1 MRTTWAEE
9 GLRLWV
15 VAAHGVLCVGLVV
28 AILWLKIPYSTVV
41 FLAGPVLLASAHFP
55 RRVYLAMTPPAAAAG
70 LLAVLLRAPDLQEA
84 LVALL
89 GLALTVAATSEV
101 LFRLGL
107 SHRATQE
114 QLRQRAAVLDALHAT
129 TVGLLQGGPAQDLL
143 ESLLRRAC
151 QFLGT
156 PHGNLFLVEGDR
168 IRCRFALG
176 ATRWMEE
183 EGLEV
188 PPGRGL
194 SGHVWQTGKPL
205 VVNDYARWEGRI
217 PDPRLAF
224 VRYAAAMPVLVHGK
238 VTGVIVV
245 VRSETDG
252 PFSEEETRAVERFAE
267 LASLVV
273 QNEELYRAARE
284 ELARRQ
290 RAEADLVRQHELL
303 RALYATAEELLSGTE
318 FDALLAAVVHRA
330 CGLLRS
336 NHGNLYLRE
345 GDVMRCRVGVGA
357 ARWAEE
363 AGLCLHRGEGMVGR
377 VWEAGHLL
385 VVEDYAGWPG
395 RLSFPQVDDLGPAL
409 TVPLRLGQEVMGAF
423 FVARNRGEPP
433 FTDEEVDAARRFGH
447 LASLVLH
454 QASLYRA
461 AREELD
467 RRTQLERAL
476 RRRQELLEALQTT
489 SVALLEG
496 AQLERTLDSVV
507 RKACELLSCP
517 HVALYLRE
525 GELLRCVVGVGALT
539 QDAVRGRTV
548 QKGQGIVGTVW
559 ERLAPVAVEDYATW
573 PGRQRQSGTAL
584 DGLGPGL
591 AVPLW
596 RGPEYAGTLFLARD
610 RGAAVF
616 SPDEDDVAHRFAQA
630 AALVLHNARLYREAQ
645 EEVARRREVEVRLR
659 RRQKLLEALHAT
671 TQGLLAGAGAGELLR
686 AIVQRACELLGSS
699 HGNLYL
705 LEDGVLRCR
714 AGLGAMAWAGQEGL
728 VVRPGEGMVGRVWE
742 TGEPVVVEN
751 YSQWPGR
758 LRDPRFDSIGGA
770 VSVPLL
776 TGGQFVGAF
785 SVARDLTAPAFT
797 AEEIETVV
805 RFGQLASLVLQNTRL
820 VEQAQA
826 AARSLEEQ
834 RAFYE
839 GILNQVESEIAV
851 FDPELRYVYVN
862 PAAVRDP
869 ELRRW
874 IIGRDDYACCLRK
887 GRDPSLA
894 ARRQESLR
902 RAIQERRVVEHEE
915 TVVTPTGEQRYYV
928 RRACPVLDEVG
939 RVVRV
944 IGYGLDIT
952 DRKRAELRLAHL
964 ALHDALTGLPNR
976 TLFLDRLQHA
986 LNRASR
992 TSKRVAVLF
1001 VDLDRFKAVNDALGH
1016 EAGDSLLQQV
1026 AERLRSCVRSS
1037 DTLARLAGD
1046 EFTVLLED
1054 VADIHEAQAVAER
1067 IRAALQQ
1074 PFPVAGQH
1082 LTTTASVGVA
1092 LSGPDTR
1099 QAADLLRQSDA
1110 AMYRAKS
1117 SGRNRVCLH
1126 EPPADSALPAA
1137 SGTEEGAGAP
1147 PGTRSP
1153 AAGTSEP
1160 SRSGSG

>member
-1 MRTTWAEE
+1 
-9 GLRLWV
+9 V
-15 VAAHGVLCVGLVV
+15 VAAHGAVCLGLLAAV
-28 AILWLKIPYSTVV
+28 LWLDVPYSAVV
-41 FLAGPVLLASAHFP
+41 FLAGPVLLASAYFP
-55 RRVYLAMTPPAAAAG
+55 QRVYLAMTPPAAAAG
-70 LLAVLLRAPDLQEA
+70 LAAVLLRAPDRQEA
-84 LVALL
+84 LVAFL
-89 GLALTVAATSEV
+89 GLAVTVAGTSEL
-101 LFRLGL
+101 LFRLGV
-107 SHRATQE
+107 SHRAAQE
-114 QLRQRAAVLDALHAT
+114 QLRRRAALLDALHAT
-129 TVGLLQGGPAQDLL
+129 TVGLLQGGRAEDLL

-151 QFLGT
+151 QLLGT
-156 PHGNLFLVEGDR
+156 PHGNLFLVEDNR
-168 IRCRFALG
+168 LRCRCALG
-176 ATRWMEE
+176 ATRWMQEE
-183 EGLEV
+183 ALEV
-188 PPGRGL
+188 RPGQGL
-194 SGHVWQTGKPL
+194 SGHVWQTGRPL
-205 VVNDYARWEGRI
+205 VVNDYARWTGRL

-224 VRYAAAMPVLVHGK
+224 VRYAAAMPITVHGK

-245 VRSETDG
+245 VRGQADG
-252 PFSEEETRAVERFAE
+252 PFSEEETQLVERFAE

-290 RAEADLVRQHELL
+290 LTEAALVRQHELL
-303 RALYATAEELLSGTE
+303 RALHATAEELLSGTD

-330 CGLLRS
+330 CALLRS

-357 ARWAEE
+357 AKWAEE

-377 VWEAGHLL
+377 VWEAGQLL
-385 VVEDYAGWPG
+385 VVEDYAAWPG
-395 RLSFPQVDDLGPAL
+395 RMPFPQVDDLGPAL
-409 TVPLRLGQEVMGAF
+409 TVPLRVGHEVMGAF
-423 FVARNRGEPP
+423 FVARSRGEPP
-433 FTDEEVDAARRFGH
+433 FTDEEVEAARRFGY

-454 QASLYRA
+454 
-461 AREELD
+461 
-467 RRTQLERAL
+467 
-476 RRRQELLEALQTT
+476 
-489 SVALLEG
+489 
-496 AQLERTLDSVV
+496 
-507 RKACELLSCP
+507 
-517 HVALYLRE
+517 H
-525 GELLRCVVGVGALT
+525 
-539 QDAVRGRTV
+539 
-548 QKGQGIVGTVW
+548 
-559 ERLAPVAVEDYATW
+559 
-573 PGRQRQSGTAL
+573 
-584 DGLGPGL
+584 
-591 AVPLW
+591 
-596 RGPEYAGTLFLARD
+596 
-610 RGAAVF
+610 
-616 SPDEDDVAHRFAQA
+616 
-630 AALVLHNARLYREAQ
+630 ARLYREAQ
-645 EEVARRREVEVRLR
+645 EEVARRREAEARLR
-659 RRQKLLEALHAT
+659 RRQELLEALHAT
-671 TQGLLAGAGAGELLR
+671 TQGPLAGAGARELLR

-714 AGLGAMAWAGQEGL
+714 VGLGAMAWAGQEGL
-728 VVRPGEGMVGRVWE
+728 AVRCGEGMVGRVWE

-776 TGGQFVGAF
+776 TEGRFVGAF
-785 SVARDLTAPAFT
+785 SVARDRTAPAFT

-874 IIGRDDYACCLRK
+874 IIGRDDYAYCLRK

-928 RRACPVLDEVG
+928 RRACPVLDDEG

-986 LNRASR
+986 LDRAGR
-992 TSKRVAVLF
+992 TGRQVAVLF
-1001 VDLDRFKAVNDALGH
+1001 VDLDRFKGVNDALGH

-1026 AERLRSCVRSS
+1026 AQRLQSCVRSS

-1054 VADIHEAQAVAER
+1054 VAGVHEAQAVAER
-1067 IRAALQQ
+1067 IQAALQE
-1074 PFPVAGQH
+1074 PFLVAGQQ
-1082 LTTTASVGVA
+1082 LAVTASVGVA
-1092 LSGPDTR
+1092 LCGPETR
-1099 QAADLLRQSDA
+1099 QAEELLRRSDA

-1117 SGRNRVCLH
+1117 WGRNRVCVH
-1126 EPPADSALPAA
+1126 GPVARSALPATP
-1137 SGTEEGAGAP
+1137 GTQEGAGAL

-1160 SRSGSG
+1160 SRSGDG

>member
-1 MRTTWAEE
+1 MD
-9 GLRLWV
+9 RLVAVRSPGVDGWRPWV
-15 VAAHGVLCVGLVV
+15 VAAYGAACLGLLAAVLWRDV
-28 AILWLKIPYSTVV
+28 PYSTVV

-55 RRVYLAMTPPAAAAG
+55 QRVYLAMTPPAAAAG
-70 LLAVLLRAPDLQEA
+70 LAAVLLRAPDRQEA
-84 LVALL
+84 LVAFL
-89 GLALTVAATSEV
+89 GLAVTVAGTSEL
-101 LFRLGL
+101 LFRLGV
-107 SHRATQE
+107 SHRAAQE
-114 QLRQRAAVLDALHAT
+114 QLRRRAALLDALHAT
-129 TVGLLQGGPAQDLL
+129 TVGLLQGGRAEDLL

-151 QFLGT
+151 QLLGT
-156 PHGNLFLVEGDR
+156 PHGNLFLVEDNR
-168 IRCRFALG
+168 LRCRCALG
-176 ATRWMEE
+176 ATRWMQEE
-183 EGLEV
+183 ALEV
-188 PPGRGL
+188 RPGQGL

-205 VVNDYARWEGRI
+205 VVNDYSRWAGRI

-224 VRYAAAMPVLVHGK
+224 ARYAAAMPISAHGK

-245 VRSETDG
+245 VRGGTDG
-252 PFSEEETRAVERFAE
+252 PFSEEEAQLVERFAE

-303 RALYATAEELLSGTE
+303 RALHATAEELLSGTE

-357 ARWAEE
+357 AKWAEE

-395 RLSFPQVDDLGPAL
+395 RLSYAQSHDLGPAL
-409 TVPLRLGQEVMGAF
+409 TVPLRVGQEVLGAF
-423 FVARNRGEPP
+423 FVARNRGEAP
-433 FTDEEVDAARRFGH
+433 FTEEEVDAARRFGH

-454 QASLYRA
+454 NAQLYR
-461 AREELD
+461 
-467 RRTQLERAL
+467 
-476 RRRQELLEALQTT
+476 
-489 SVALLEG
+489 G
-496 AQLERTLDSVV
+496 
-507 RKACELLSCP
+507 
-517 HVALYLRE
+517 
-525 GELLRCVVGVGALT
+525 
-539 QDAVRGRTV
+539 
-548 QKGQGIVGTVW
+548 
-559 ERLAPVAVEDYATW
+559 
-573 PGRQRQSGTAL
+573 
-584 DGLGPGL
+584 
-591 AVPLW
+591 
-596 RGPEYAGTLFLARD
+596 
-610 RGAAVF
+610 
-616 SPDEDDVAHRFAQA
+616 
-630 AALVLHNARLYREAQ
+630 AQ
-645 EEVARRREVEVRLR
+645 EEVARRREAEARLR
-659 RRQKLLEALHAT
+659 RRQELLEALHAT
-671 TQGLLAGAGAGELLR
+671 TQGLLAGAGVGELLR
-686 AIVQRACELLGSS
+686 AIVQRACELLGSF

-714 AGLGAMAWAGQEGL
+714 VGLGAMVWAGQEGL
-728 VVRPGEGMVGRVWE
+728 VVRRGEGMVGRVWE
-742 TGEPVVVEN
+742 TGEPVVVED
-751 YSQWPGR
+751 YRQWPGR
-758 LRDPRFDSIGGA
+758 LPDPRFDSLGGA

-776 TGGQFVGAF
+776 TGGRFVGAF
-785 SVARDLTAPAFT
+785 SVARDRMAPAFT
-797 AEEIETVV
+797 GEEIETVV
-805 RFGQLASLVLQNTRL
+805 RFSQLASLVLQNARL

-839 GILNQVESEIAV
+839 QILNQVESEIAV

-862 PAAVRDP
+862 PAAIRDP

-874 IIGRDDYACCLRK
+874 IIGRDDYAYCHRK

-915 TVVTPTGEQRYYV
+915 TLVTPTGEQRYYV
-928 RRACPVLDEVG
+928 RRACPALDEEG

-986 LNRASR
+986 LDRAKR
-992 TSKRVAVLF
+992 TGRQVAVLF

-1026 AERLRSCVRSS
+1026 AERLRSCLRSS

-1054 VADIHEAQAVAER
+1054 VADVQEAQAVAER
-1067 IRAALQQ
+1067 IRTALQQ
-1074 PFPVAGQH
+1074 PFPVAGQQV
-1082 LTTTASVGVA
+1082 TTTASVGIA
-1092 LSGPDTR
+1092 LSGPQTQ
-1099 QAADLLRQSDA
+1099 QAEDLLRRSDA

-1117 SGRNRVCLH
+1117 SGRNRACLH
-1126 EPPADSALPAA
+1126 DGLAADPLPGN
-1137 SGTEEGAGAP
+1137 SGTQQGAGAP
-1147 PGTRSP
+1147 EGTRSP